1 MESTV
6 LPDSVRPQ
14 RLQPGIG
21 FGSGPTTGTLRSS
34 LRPGVTVPVAPLLP
48 PPAVSLSGHHP
59 PPPPPPL
66 LQLHSLYGGVGAGLG
81 APGAGLAGL
90 GRPGAG
96 GHCNPGNPAV
106 LKEAVEAVVRSFAK
120 HTQGYGRAEPPLFG
134 QQGASSGPSI
144 DFMVWSGVDVL
155 DLGQMLVFG
164 PCGKQALDKQLTL
177 IRVRF
182 GPGSAARFQPERL
195 QVNVVEALQE
205 FWQMKQTRGADLR
218 NGALVVY
225 EMVPSNSPPYVCYV
239 SLPGG
244 SCFGSFQWGRKA
256 YSDHIPSTLGQ
267 FCPTKAE
274 ARRSA
279 AKIAL
284 MNSVFNEH
292 PSRRITDDFIEK
304 SVNEALASFNG
315 NREEADNP
323 NTGIGAFRFMLESNK
338 GKSMLEFQELM
349 TVFQLLHWNGSLKAM
364 RERQCSRQEVLAH
377 YSHRALDDDMRTQMA
392 ADWVNREQSVAGTIA
407 QELASTDRELE
418 DARLAGRELRFY
430 KEKKDILMLAVGQ
443 LTAANAATLPSH

>member
-1 MESTV
+1 MESI
-6 LPDSVRPQ
+6 PDSIRPH

-21 FGSGPTTGTLRSS
+21 FGSGPTGTGTLRSSS
-34 LRPGVTVPVAPLLP
+34 LRPGVTVPIAMAPPPLLLSS
-48 PPAVSLSGHHP
+48 PASLAAAMSGCG

-66 LQLHSLYGGVGAGLG
+66 LQLHSLYGGIGAGLSG
-81 APGAGLAGL
+81 LGPGAA
-90 GRPGAG
+90 
-96 GHCNPGNPAV
+96 GHCNQGNTANPAV

-120 HTQGYGRAEPPLFG
+120 HTQGYGR
-134 QQGASSGPSI
+134 
-144 DFMVWSGVDVL
+144 
-155 DLGQMLVFG
+155 
-164 PCGKQALDKQLTL
+164 
-177 IRVRF
+177 
-182 GPGSAARFQPERL
+182 
-195 QVNVVEALQE
+195 VNVVEALQE
-205 FWQMKQTRGADLR
+205 FWQMKLTRGADLR

-225 EMVPSNSPPYVCYV
+225 EMVPSSSPPYVCYV

-244 SCFGSFQWGRKA
+244 SCFGSF
-256 YSDHIPSTLGQ
+256 Q

-392 ADWVNREQSVAGTIA
+392 ADWVNREQSVASTIA
-407 QELASTDRELE
+407 QEVASTERELE

-443 LTAANAATLPSH
+443 LNAANTATLPSH

>member
-1 MESTV
+1 M
-6 LPDSVRPQ
+6 DSLRPQ
-14 RLQPGIG
+14 RLQPGVG
-21 FGSGPTTGTLRSS
+21 YGGSAAGTLRSS
-34 LRPGVTVPVAPLLP
+34 LRPGVSPLSASPGP
-48 PPAVSLSGHHP
+48 PPP

-66 LQLHSLYGGVGAGLG
+66 QLHSLGVGMGVMGAAGLG
-81 APGAGLAGL
+81 MAGMAGIGL
-90 GRPGAG
+90 
-96 GHCNPGNPAV
+96 CNPANPAV
-106 LKEAVEAVVRSFAK
+106 LREAVDAVVRSFAK
-120 HTQGYGRAEPPLFG
+120 HTQGYGR
-134 QQGASSGPSI
+134 
-144 DFMVWSGVDVL
+144 
-155 DLGQMLVFG
+155 
-164 PCGKQALDKQLTL
+164 
-177 IRVRF
+177 
-182 GPGSAARFQPERL
+182 
-195 QVNVVEALQE
+195 VNVVEALQE
-205 FWQMKQTRGADLR
+205 FWQMKQSRGADLR

-244 SCFGSFQWGRKA
+244 SCFGSFQ
-256 YSDHIPSTLGQ
+256 

-292 PSRRITDDFIEK
+292 PSRRITDEFIEK
-304 SVNEALASFNG
+304 SVCEALSSFNG

-392 ADWVNREQSVAGTIA
+392 ADWVNREQSVSGTINREIA
-407 QELASTDRELE
+407 ATERELE

-443 LTAANAATLPSH
+443 LGGANTSTLPCAC

>member
-1 MESTV
+1 ILRS
-6 LPDSVRPQ
+6 Q

-21 FGSGPTTGTLRSS
+21 FGSGSLRSS
-34 LRPGVTVPVAPLLP
+34 LRPGVTVPIAPLV
-48 PPAVSLSGHHP
+48 PAATLSASSGP
-59 PPPPPPL
+59 PPPPPP
-66 LQLHSLYGGVGAGLG
+66 LQLHSLYGGVAAGLG
-81 APGAGLAGL
+81 PGAS
-90 GRPGAG
+90 

-120 HTQGYGRAEPPLFG
+120 HTQGYGR
-134 QQGASSGPSI
+134 
-144 DFMVWSGVDVL
+144 
-155 DLGQMLVFG
+155 
-164 PCGKQALDKQLTL
+164 
-177 IRVRF
+177 
-182 GPGSAARFQPERL
+182 
-195 QVNVVEALQE
+195 VNVVEALQE

-244 SCFGSFQWGRKA
+244 SCFGSFQ
-256 YSDHIPSTLGQ
+256 

-304 SVNEALASFNG
+304 SVSEALTSFNG

-392 ADWVNREQSVAGTIA
+392 ADWVNREQSMAGTIT
-407 QELASTDRELE
+407 QELASTERELE

-443 LTAANAATLPSH
+443 LSTANAATLPSH

>member
-1 MESTV
+1 MESNV
-6 LPDSVRPQ
+6 IPDSLRSQ

-21 FGSGPTTGTLRSS
+21 FGSGSLRSS
-34 LRPGVTVPVAPLLP
+34 LRPGVTVPIAPLV
-48 PPAVSLSGHHP
+48 PAATLSASSGP
-59 PPPPPPL
+59 PPPPPP
-66 LQLHSLYGGVGAGLG
+66 LQLHSLYGGVAAGLG
-81 APGAGLAGL
+81 PGAS
-90 GRPGAG
+90 

-120 HTQGYGRAEPPLFG
+120 HTQGYGR
-134 QQGASSGPSI
+134 
-144 DFMVWSGVDVL
+144 
-155 DLGQMLVFG
+155 
-164 PCGKQALDKQLTL
+164 
-177 IRVRF
+177 
-182 GPGSAARFQPERL
+182 
-195 QVNVVEALQE
+195 VNVVEALQE

-244 SCFGSFQWGRKA
+244 SCFGSFQ
-256 YSDHIPSTLGQ
+256 

-304 SVNEALASFNG
+304 SVSEALTSFNG

-392 ADWVNREQSVAGTIA
+392 ADWVNREQSMAGTIT
-407 QELASTDRELE
+407 QELASTERELE

-443 LTAANAATLPSH
+443 LSTANAATLPSH

>member
-1 MESTV
+1 MESNL
-6 LPDSVRPQ
+6 LPDSIRPQ
-14 RLQPGIG
+14 RLQPGIS
-21 FGSGPTTGTLRSS
+21 FGSGTTGTLRSSS
-34 LRPGVTVPVAPLLP
+34 LRPGVTVPIAPLLSS
-48 PPAVSLSGHHP
+48 PASLSLSSGP
-59 PPPPPPL
+59 PPPPPP
-66 LQLHSLYGGVGAGLG
+66 LQLHSLYGGVMAGLGAGLG
-81 APGAGLAGL
+81 PGAA
-90 GRPGAG
+90 

-120 HTQGYGRAEPPLFG
+120 HTQGYGR
-134 QQGASSGPSI
+134 
-144 DFMVWSGVDVL
+144 
-155 DLGQMLVFG
+155 
-164 PCGKQALDKQLTL
+164 
-177 IRVRF
+177 
-182 GPGSAARFQPERL
+182 
-195 QVNVVEALQE
+195 VNVVEALQE
-205 FWQMKQTRGADLR
+205 FWQMKLSRGADLR

-244 SCFGSFQWGRKA
+244 SCFGSF
-256 YSDHIPSTLGQ
+256 Q

-392 ADWVNREQSVAGTIA
+392 ADWVNREQSIASTIA
-407 QELASTDRELE
+407 QELASTERELE

-443 LTAANAATLPSH
+443 LNAANTATLPSH

>member
-90 GRPGAG
+90 GGPGAG

-120 HTQGYGRAEPPLFG
+120 HTQGYGR
-134 QQGASSGPSI
+134 
-144 DFMVWSGVDVL
+144 
-155 DLGQMLVFG
+155 
-164 PCGKQALDKQLTL
+164 
-177 IRVRF
+177 
-182 GPGSAARFQPERL
+182 
-195 QVNVVEALQE
+195 VNVVEALQE

-244 SCFGSFQWGRKA
+244 SCFGSF
-256 YSDHIPSTLGQ
+256 Q